1 MENVNEPVFDNEKH
15 WEIFGFENEEDF
27 IDDYTKADD
36 IAGDFISEMVSEI
49 TEEICTYIDEKTIKD
64 IITKYQN
71 QYKEMY
77 GKYNRPDMTFIN
89 DNIDVFN
96 SFSCETGDIVKFE
109 DVIVPIIWDVFCKL

>member
-27 IDDYTKADD
+27 IDDYTKIDD
-36 IAGDFISEMVSEI
+36 MVGDIISEMVSEI
-49 TEEICTYIDEKTIKD
+49 TEEICAYIDEKTIKD

-77 GKYNRPDMTFIN
+77 GKYDRPDMTFIN

-109 DVIVPIIWDVFCKL
+109 DAIVPIIWDVFCKL

>member
-1 MENVNEPVFDNEKH
+1 MENVNETVFDNEKH
-15 WEIFGFENEEDF
+15 WEMFGFENEEDF

-49 TEEICTYIDEKTIKD
+49 TEEIFVHIDEKTIKD

-71 QYKEMY
+71 QYKVKY
-77 GKYNRPDMTFIN
+77 GKYNRPDMEFVN

-96 SFSCETGDIVKFE
+96 SFSCETGDLVKFE
-109 DVIVPIIWDVFCKL
+109 AGIEPIIWDIFCKK